1 MSDGLGGFD
10 LSTSVASMKLSEEPS
25 LIDTFTEEI
34 SRELSG
40 VFADVKVIAL
50 DVEGVDLS
58 RAGRISIVQIS
69 TPGRCFLIDVL
80 DKGPD
85 DLVVCWLRS
94 LLQSENILKVI
105 HDSRMDS
112 DALFH
117 LLKIELVN
125 VHDTSCWQ
133 AVIGTP
139 DTSLNDTLRF
149 YNLAPNIERDK
160 SVYQRNH
167 AFWATRPLTRQML
180 DWASGDVQFMFGLY
194 QRQLE
199 KVESIRNGAARARA
213 LTLEFLSRCRLANL
227 SIVTVK
233 NPGKFIGPR
242 GSNIRGLQERTGTTI
257 YGTGPW
263 GSQKFMVFYNTEAEL
278 EVVTRAAR
286 S

>member
-1 MSDGLGGFD
+1 MSGGLGGFD
-10 LSTSVASMKLSEEPS
+10 LSTSVASMKLSDEPR
-25 LIDTFTEEI
+25 LIETFTEDI

-40 VFADVKVIAL
+40 AFADVKVIAL
-50 DVEGVDLS
+50 DLEGVDLS
-58 RAGRISIVQIS
+58 RAGRISIVQVS
-69 TPGRCFLIDVL
+69 TPARCFLIDVL
-80 DKGPD
+80 GKGPD

-133 AVIGTP
+133 AVIGIP

-149 YNLAPNIERDK
+149 HNLAPNIERDK

-180 DWASGDVQFMFGLY
+180 DWASGDVQFMFDLY

-199 KVESIRNGAARARA
+199 KVEFIRNGAARARA

-257 YGTGPW
+257 YGIGPW
-263 GSQKFMVFYNTEAEL
+263 GSQQFMVFHNTEAEK
-278 EVVTRAAR
+278 EAVTRAAR

>member
-10 LSTSVASMKLSEEPS
+10 LSTSVASMKLSDEPR
-25 LIDTFTEEI
+25 LIDTFTEDI
-34 SRELSG
+34 SKELSRA
-40 VFADVKVIAL
+40 FADVKVIAL
-50 DVEGVDLS
+50 DLEGVDLS
-58 RAGRISIVQIS
+58 RAGRISIVQVS
-69 TPGRCFLIDVL
+69 TPARCFLIDVL
-80 DKGPD
+80 GKGPD
-85 DLVVCWLRS
+85 DLVVSWLRS
-94 LLQSENILKVI
+94 LLQNENILKVI

-133 AVIGTP
+133 AVIGLP
-139 DTSLNDTLRF
+139 NTSLNDILRF
-149 YNLAPNIERDK
+149 YKLTPNIERDK

-180 DWASGDVQFMFGLY
+180 DWASGDVQFMFDLY